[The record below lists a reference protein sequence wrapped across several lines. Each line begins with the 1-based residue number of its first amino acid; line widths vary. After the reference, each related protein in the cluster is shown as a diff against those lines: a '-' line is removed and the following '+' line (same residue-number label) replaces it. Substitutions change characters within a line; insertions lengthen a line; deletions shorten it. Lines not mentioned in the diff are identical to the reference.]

1 MKYLFFAVGEPISVT
16 KVDDPTPE
24 QLDELHAT
32 YTEKLK
38 KLFEDNK
45 QSTVFLNQ
53 QNWSFTGKTLV
64 EQL

>member
-1 MKYLFFAVGEPISVT
+1 LKYLFFAVGEPISVT

-53 QNWSFTGKTLV
+53 QN
-64 EQL
+64 